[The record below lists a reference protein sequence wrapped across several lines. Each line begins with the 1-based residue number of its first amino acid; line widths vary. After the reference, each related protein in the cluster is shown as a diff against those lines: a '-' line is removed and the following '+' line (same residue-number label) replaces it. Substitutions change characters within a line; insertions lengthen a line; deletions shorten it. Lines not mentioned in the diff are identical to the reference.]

1 MEDLDFA
8 FIGQRIREL
17 RNEKMLTQEYVAN
30 AVDVNVSHISNIETN
45 KVILNA
51 LSPHLQCAGHYDRL
65 CVGTRIPLPRF
76 YYGTGAY

>member
-30 AVDVNVSHISNIETN
+30 AVDVNVACGQRRRGCMQDYGRWPEAFGNW
-45 KVILNA
+45 
-51 LSPHLQCAGHYDRL
+51 
-65 CVGTRIPLPRF
+65 GTAAP
-76 YYGTGAY
+76 G